1 MKQKLRSEIAKKDTW
16 DLEVIYKNEDLFMKD
31 YNSLKEEQKE
41 ILNYKGKLLKDAK
54 TLLEFLELTDKLDR
68 KLYKL
73 YYYAHLSFDVD
84 TTNTKSQEL
93 VGLVTKLMV
102 ESSSMSS
109 FVDPE
114 LLKGDYQTIEKFYKD
129 EPKLLKYKYNL
140 ERLYRFKSHT
150 LSEDEEKILSTLGDS
165 LGASEDIY
173 EALTDSDMK
182 FGNINVDGEE
192 IEFTESNYSTFI
204 ESSNREVRKQAFDI
218 LFNTYSKYKNT
229 IANTF
234 KYNIEVNS
242 KLAKLRNYNS
252 SIESSLY
259 ADNIQVEVYDNLIK
273 TVRKNLDT
281 LYDYYALKKEV
292 LGLDEL
298 HLYDVYASM
307 VSEVDKKYTFD
318 EAKDIVLEGLS
329 VLGDDYHQK
338 LEKAFKERFID
349 IYNNQGKRGGAYS
362 SGFYDTNPYI
372 LLNFEG
378 TYNDVTT
385 LAHELGHSMH
395 TLYSCENNPF
405 NTSSYQIF
413 VAEVASTVNELILV
427 KYLLK
432 KTDDKKEKLFL
443 LNKLLELFKG
453 TIYRQTMF
461 AEFEKEMAE
470 DSEEGTIL
478 TNEYLSQ
485 AYYKLVKDY
494 FGEGV
499 VCDDLIKYEWMR
511 IPHFYYNFYVYKYAI
526 GLSAACKIVHDI
538 ETKGEEAV
546 SKYLSFLKTGGS
558 MDPADEL
565 LVCDVDI
572 KNPKF
577 IEDAI
582 MMFKEAIEE
591 FQEIYRK

>member
-16 DLEVIYKNEDLFMKD
+16 DLEVIYKNESEFMKD
-31 YNSLKEEQKE
+31 YNSLKEEEKE

-102 ESSSMSS
+102 ETSSMSS

-140 ERLYRFKSHT
+140 GRLYRFKSHT

-182 FGNINVDGEE
+182 FGNIKVDGEE

-204 ESSNREVRKQAFDI
+204 ESSNRVVRKQAFDI

-307 VSEVDKKYTFD
+307 VSDVDKKYTFD
-318 EAKDIVLEGLS
+318 DAKDIVMEGL
-329 VLGDDYHQK
+329 
-338 LEKAFKERFID
+338 R
-349 IYNNQGKRGGAYS
+349 
-362 SGFYDTNPYI
+362 
-372 LLNFEG
+372 
-378 TYNDVTT
+378 
-385 LAHELGHSMH
+385 
-395 TLYSCENNPF
+395 
-405 NTSSYQIF
+405 
-413 VAEVASTVNELILV
+413 
-427 KYLLK
+427 
-432 KTDDKKEKLFL
+432 
-443 LNKLLELFKG
+443 
-453 TIYRQTMF
+453 
-461 AEFEKEMAE
+461 
-470 DSEEGTIL
+470 
-478 TNEYLSQ
+478 
-485 AYYKLVKDY
+485 
-494 FGEGV
+494 
-499 VCDDLIKYEWMR
+499 
-511 IPHFYYNFYVYKYAI
+511 
-526 GLSAACKIVHDI
+526 
-538 ETKGEEAV
+538 
-546 SKYLSFLKTGGS
+546 
-558 MDPADEL
+558 
-565 LVCDVDI
+565 
-572 KNPKF
+572 
-577 IEDAI
+577 
-582 MMFKEAIEE
+582 
-591 FQEIYRK
+591 

>member
-16 DLEVIYKNEDLFMKD
+16 DLEVIYKNEEEFMKD
-31 YNSLKEEQKE
+31 YNSLKEEEKE

-102 ESSSMSS
+102 ETSSMSS

-281 LYDYYALKKEV
+281 LYDYYALKKEA

-338 LEKAFKERFID
+338 LERAFKERFID

-385 LAHELGHSMH
+385 LSHELGHSMH

-432 KTDDKKEKLFL
+432 KTEDKKEKLFL

-470 DSEEGTIL
+470 DSENGTIL

-494 FGEGV
+494 FGERV

-572 KNPKF
+572 KNPQF

>member
-1 MKQKLRSEIAKKDTW
+1 MKQKLRSEIKKEDTW
-16 DLEVIYKNEDLFMKD
+16 DLEVIYKDSSEFMKD
-31 YNSLKEEQKE
+31 YNSLKEEIKE
-41 ILNYKGKLLKDAK
+41 ILSYKGKILESAK
-54 TLLEFLELTDKLDR
+54 NLLEFLKLSDKLER

-102 ESSSMSS
+102 DYSEMTS
-109 FVDPE
+109 FAMPE
-114 LLKGDYQTIEKFYKD
+114 LLKEDYKTIEKYYQ
-129 EPKLLKYKYNL
+129 EESELLDYKYNL
-140 ERLYRFKSHT
+140 EQIYRYQKYT
-150 LSEDEEKILSTLGDS
+150 LSENEEKILSTLGDS

-173 EALTDSDMK
+173 ESLTDSDMT
-182 FGNINVDGEE
+182 FGNIIVDGKEV
-192 IEFTESNYSTFI
+192 EFTESNYSTFI
-204 ESSNREVRKQAFDI
+204 EDKNRDVRKQTFEI
-218 LFNTYSKYKNT
+218 LFNTYSKYQNT

-234 KYNIEVNS
+234 KYNIETNS
-242 KLAKLRNYNS
+242 KIAKIRGYNS
-252 SIESSLY
+252 SIEASLY
-259 ADNIQVEVYDNLIK
+259 GDNINIEVYDNLIK
-273 TVRKNLDT
+273 TVRDNLDT
-281 LYDYYALKKEV
+281 LYDYYDLKKEV
-292 LGLDEL
+292 LKLDEL
-298 HLYDVYASM
+298 HLYDIYASM
-307 VSEVDKKYTFD
+307 VSDVSKKYTFL
-318 EAKDIVLEGLS
+318 EAKEIVLEGLK
-329 VLGDDYHQK
+329 VLGNDYEQK
-338 LEKAFKERFID
+338 LERAFKERFID
-349 IYNNQGKRGGAYS
+349 IYNNKGKRGGAYS

-378 TYNDVTT
+378 NYNDVTT

-395 TLYSCENNPF
+395 TLYSCENNPYQ
-405 NTSSYQIF
+405 TSGYKIF

-427 KYLLK
+427 KYLIK
-432 KTDDKKEKLFL
+432 KTDNKQEKLFL

-453 TIYRQTMF
+453 TIFRQTMF
-461 AEFEKEMAE
+461 AEFEKKMAA
-470 DSEEGTIL
+470 DSENGVIL

-485 AYYKLVKDY
+485 EYYKLVKDY
-494 FGEGV
+494 FGEDV
-499 VCDDLIKYEWMR
+499 VIDDLIKYEWMR

-546 SKYLSFLKTGGS
+546 NKYLSFLKTGGS

-582 MMFKEAIEE
+582 SMFKDIVTE
-591 FQEIYRK
+591 FREIYRK